1 MKRRL
6 RLLETTKFALLLA
19 HMLVAE
25 RAHAETRAT
34 IRYDSEEQL
43 ELARRLSSELASE
56 GYVVELTSSTE
67 PSPCETG
74 EGDRLRGARPSSV
87 WIRLQADPSTSDT
100 VVASICYFGVLPF
113 LQQVTESG
121 PRNDPVKLALS
132 TAEALNG
139 LRARVPPLE
148 GAASSAPPN
157 TAAPATTPSPAPAPA
172 PTEARAHSRSSA
184 SLGPALLLN
193 LPDFPAALGV
203 EARATFDATTH
214 VALTFDA
221 FVPALGSELA
231 SESVTATARTTWLR
245 VGPRWFWTQGEL
257 GMSTA
262 VLAGP
267 ALTWATAVAR
277 APRRGAAD
285 IEPGAVVSLVQYA
298 EYPAHTPWFCSA
310 TLSASALLPGA
321 RVRLWSD
328 TASPRGSFP
337 ILASVGLGARFG
349 GTRSGW

>member
-6 RLLETTKFALLLA
+6 GLLATTKVSLLLA
-19 HMLVAE
+19 HLLVVE
-25 RAHAETRAT
+25 RAHAEIQAT

-56 GYVVELTSSTE
+56 GYVVELTTSAE

-74 EGDRLRGARPSSV
+74 EGDGLRGARPSSV
-87 WIRLQADPSTSDT
+87 WIRLQAAESSNDT
-100 VVASICYFGVLPF
+100 VVASICYLGALPF
-113 LQQVTESG
+113 LQQVTASA

-139 LRARVPPLE
+139 LRARVPPLQ
-148 GAASSAPPN
+148 GAASSAQPN
-157 TAAPATTPSPAPAPA
+157 TDAPAAVQSPAPAPA
-172 PTEARAHSRSSA
+172 PTETRAHSRSSA

-203 EARATFDATTH
+203 EARATLEVSTH
-214 VALTFDA
+214 VALTLDA
-221 FVPALGSELA
+221 LVPALGSELA

-245 VGPRWFWTQGEL
+245 VGPRLFWRPGEL
-257 GMSTA
+257 GLSTA

-277 APRRGAAD
+277 APRRGSAD
-285 IEPGAVVSLVQYA
+285 VEPGAVLSLVQYA
-298 EYPAHTPWFCSA
+298 EYPAHASWFCSA

-328 TASPRGSFP
+328 APSPRGSFP
-337 ILASVGLGARFG
+337 IVASVGLGARFG